1 MYILFEGRHI
11 VLYIYDIYI
20 YIYIYTC
27 HIVRQTIYKN
37 NALIISQEKS
47 LSRVVGRMNMLYS
60 PAVSSLRFVKGQA
73 NVSFLFELFAKIVNS
88 FTVLN
93 V

>member
-1 MYILFEGRHI
+1 MYLKLSPEIIPLATI
-11 VLYIYDIYI
+11 VHFI
-20 YIYIYTC
+20 C

-60 PAVSSLRFVKGQA
+60 PAVSSLRFVKG
-73 NVSFLFELFAKIVNS
+73 
-88 FTVLN
+88 
-93 V
+93 

>member
-1 MYILFEGRHI
+1 M
-11 VLYIYDIYI
+11 I

-37 NALIISQEKS
+37 NASIISQEKS

-60 PAVSSLRFVKGQA
+60 TAVSSLRFVKG
-73 NVSFLFELFAKIVNS
+73 
-88 FTVLN
+88 
-93 V
+93 